1 MTKKTYKFLGYQA
14 NGKGIR
20 FADVL
25 NDSSTM
31 KVEHSSGF
39 APGSTRLNPIVVRR
53 GTVTLSD
60 RIKHT
65 TEGCDPCSALYIPR
79 VVSIQFSGHD
89 AASITQ
95 GIDNAILAMNAVK
108 ADLVRGFLPTT
119 ADVVLTTS
127 EG

>member
-1 MTKKTYKFLGYQA
+1 MTNTYKFLGYQA

-25 NDSSTM
+25 NDSSTL

-53 GTVTLSD
+53 GTVTISD

-65 TEGCDPCSALYIPR
+65 KPDCDPCSAIHVPR

-89 AASITQ
+89 SASLLE
-95 GIDNAILAMNAVK
+95 GIEKAVLALNAVK

-119 ADVVLTTS
+119 ADVVLTTP
-127 EG
+127 GA